1 MEGVKFMTCNAV
13 VLHENYKNKKGF
25 EGYMLSIKNE
35 VIQKPSG
42 KLMIHFL
49 SYFFFLIDIPW

>member
-1 MEGVKFMTCNAV
+1 MEVVKFITCNVV
-13 VLHENYKNKKGF
+13 VLHENYKKNGKGGF

-42 KLMIHFL
+42 R
-49 SYFFFLIDIPW
+49 